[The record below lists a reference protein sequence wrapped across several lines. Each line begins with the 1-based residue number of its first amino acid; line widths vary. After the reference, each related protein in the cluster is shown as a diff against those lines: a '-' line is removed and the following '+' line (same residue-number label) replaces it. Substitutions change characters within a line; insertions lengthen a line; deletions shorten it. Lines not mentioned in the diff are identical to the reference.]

1 MAKTITLQ
9 ELKPGDIVLY
19 SPPPGKD
26 AWESW
31 LICFFTG
38 SPVSHTAM
46 IDSNPGYVIKK
57 IPVID
62 LKQHQAVSG
71 KSGMRDTYTPL
82 KTVFAPSSSPVE
94 IAQGLKLNGADEMYI
109 ADLDLIESQGHNID
123 DIKMVNTILP
133 VMFDGGV
140 KNIEGFEFFLD
151 YAFKIIVPTET
162 LESIDEMRKIFEK
175 YPKERI
181 VVSVDVK
188 NNELL
193 AKNFDLSLQE
203 FKEILKELDP
213 NEIILL
219 DITGVGTEKGYNKK
233 LLDEFDELKD
243 KLIIAG
249 GLNKQSLGELESL
262 GIKKVLIG
270 TSLHSGEVRLLD

>member
-1 MAKTITLQ
+1 M
-9 ELKPGDIVLY
+9 
-19 SPPPGKD
+19 
-26 AWESW
+26 
-31 LICFFTG
+31 
-38 SPVSHTAM
+38 
-46 IDSNPGYVIKK
+46 IKK

-71 KSGMRDTYTPL
+71 KSGMRDTYSPL
-82 KTVFAPSSSPVE
+82 KTVFASSSNPVE

-140 KNIEGFEFFLD
+140 KNLEGFEFFLD
-151 YAFKIIVPTET
+151 YAYKIIIPTET
-162 LESIDEMRKIFEK
+162 LEGIDEMRKIFEK

-188 NNELL
+188 NDELL
-193 AKNFDLSLQE
+193 SKHMDLNLAE
-203 FKEILKELDP
+203 FREILKELDP

-233 LLDEFDELKD
+233 LLEEFGELKD

-249 GLNKQSLGELESL
+249 GLNKNSLGELEAL

>member
-1 MAKTITLQ
+1 M
-9 ELKPGDIVLY
+9 
-19 SPPPGKD
+19 
-26 AWESW
+26 
-31 LICFFTG
+31 
-38 SPVSHTAM
+38 
-46 IDSNPGYVIKK
+46 IKK

-140 KNIEGFEFFLD
+140 KNLEGFEFFLD

-162 LESIDEMRKIFEK
+162 IESIDEMRKIFEK

-193 AKNFDLSLQE
+193 SKNFDLSLAE
-203 FKEILKELDP
+203 FKEILMELDP

-219 DITGVGTEKGYNKK
+219 DITGVGTEKGYNRN
-233 LLDEFDELKD
+233 LLEEFADLKD

-249 GLNKQSLGELESL
+249 GLNKNSLSELDSL

-270 TSLHSGEVRLLD
+270 TSLHSGEVKLLD

>member
-1 MAKTITLQ
+1 M
-9 ELKPGDIVLY
+9 
-19 SPPPGKD
+19 
-26 AWESW
+26 
-31 LICFFTG
+31 
-38 SPVSHTAM
+38 
-46 IDSNPGYVIKK
+46 IKK

-71 KSGMRDTYTPL
+71 KSGMRDTYKPL
-82 KTVFAPSSSPVE
+82 NTVFASSSNPVD
-94 IAQGLKLNGADEMYI
+94 IAQGLKLNGATEMYI
-109 ADLDLIESQGHNID
+109 ADLDLIESQGHNVN

-140 KNIEGFEFFLD
+140 KNCESFEFFLD
-151 YAFKIIVPTET
+151 YAYKIIVPTET

-181 VVSVDVK
+181 VVSIDVK
-188 NNELL
+188 DNELL
-193 AKNFDLSLQE
+193 CKNFDMNLVE

-219 DITGVGTEKGYNKK
+219 DITGVGTEKGYNKY
-233 LLDEFDELKD
+233 LFEIFEDMKD

-249 GLNKQSLGELESL
+249 GLNKDSLGELESI

-270 TSLHSGEVRLLD
+270 TSLHSGEVKLLD

>member
-1 MAKTITLQ
+1 M
-9 ELKPGDIVLY
+9 
-19 SPPPGKD
+19 
-26 AWESW
+26 
-31 LICFFTG
+31 
-38 SPVSHTAM
+38 
-46 IDSNPGYVIKK
+46 IKK

-71 KSGMRDTYTPL
+71 KSGMRDTYKPL
-82 KTVFAPSSSPVE
+82 NTVFSPSSNPVD
-94 IAQGLKLNGADEMYI
+94 IAQGLKLNGATEMYI
-109 ADLDLIESQGHNID
+109 ADLDLIESQGHNVN

-140 KNIEGFEFFLD
+140 KNCESFEFFLD
-151 YAFKIIVPTET
+151 YAYKIIVPTET

-181 VVSVDVK
+181 VVSIDVK
-188 NNELL
+188 DNELL
-193 AKNFDLSLQE
+193 CKNFDMNLVE

-219 DITGVGTEKGYNKK
+219 DITGVGTEKGYNKY
-233 LLDEFDELKD
+233 LFEIFEDMKD

-249 GLNKQSLGELESL
+249 GLNKDSLGELESI

-270 TSLHSGEVRLLD
+270 TSLHSGEVKLLD

>member
-1 MAKTITLQ
+1 M
-9 ELKPGDIVLY
+9 
-19 SPPPGKD
+19 
-26 AWESW
+26 
-31 LICFFTG
+31 
-38 SPVSHTAM
+38 
-46 IDSNPGYVIKK
+46 IKK

-71 KSGMRDTYTPL
+71 KSGMRDTYQPL
-82 KTVFAPSSSPVE
+82 NTVFASSADPVE

-109 ADLDLIESQGHNID
+109 ADLDLIESKGHNIMD
-123 DIKMVNTILP
+123 VKMVNTILP

-140 KNIEGFEFFLD
+140 KNCESFEFFLD
-151 YAFKIIVPTET
+151 YAYKIIVPTET
-162 LESIDEMRKIFEK
+162 LESIEEMEKIFEK

-181 VVSVDVK
+181 VISVDVK
-188 NNELL
+188 NDELFTKHL
-193 AKNFDLSLQE
+193 GLNLSE

-219 DITGVGTEKGYNKK
+219 DITGVGTEKGYNRK
-233 LLDEFDELKD
+233 LLEEFEDLKE

-249 GLNKQSLGELESL
+249 GLNKDSLGELESL

-270 TSLHSGEVRLLD
+270 TSLHSGEVKLLD

>member
-1 MAKTITLQ
+1 ML
-9 ELKPGDIVLY
+9 
-19 SPPPGKD
+19 
-26 AWESW
+26 
-31 LICFFTG
+31 
-38 SPVSHTAM
+38 
-46 IDSNPGYVIKK
+46 KK

-82 KTVFAPSSSPVE
+82 NTIFAPSSSPIE

-123 DIKMVNTILP
+123 DIRMVNTILP

-140 KNIEGFEFFLD
+140 KNLEAFEFFLD
-151 YAFKIIVPTET
+151 YAYKIIVPTET

-188 NNELL
+188 NNDLL
-193 AKNFDLSLQE
+193 SKNFDMSLAE

-219 DITGVGTEKGYNKK
+219 DITGVGTEKGYNKQ
-233 LLDEFDELKD
+233 LLDEFDDLKD

-249 GLNKQSLGELESL
+249 GLNKQSIAELDAL

-270 TSLHSGEVRLLD
+270 TSLHSGEVKLI